1 MITKTKTKFAKD
13 DIRLKMMVERR
24 NLSDDAI
31 KNYNTVFK
39 EVYELFDVTPS
50 DIVRI
55 GKREQKPYMD
65 KDTGGYE
72 LLELEDRSVTKY
84 QFQ

>member
-24 NLSDDAI
+24 NLSDDII

-39 EVYELFDVTPS
+39 EVYGLFNIT
-50 DIVRI
+50 
-55 GKREQKPYMD
+55 
-65 KDTGGYE
+65 
-72 LLELEDRSVTKY
+72 L
-84 QFQ
+84 